1 MLFQAEKL
9 FLYVYMWVFKQVTR
23 LLPFRWPQTFEGPG
37 SSKALLEHCHQLGHR
52 QVLIVTDQSL
62 VDLGL
67 LQPIYQTLTALQI
80 QHSTYA
86 GIAPD
91 PTQEQIEAGFTQLQ
105 TTQAT
110 ALLAIGG
117 GSVIDG
123 AKMIGALAKN
133 NKPLAKMTGLF
144 KVRKGILPLFAIPT
158 TAGTGSEATIAAVV
172 SDTQAKRKLAVLD
185 PKLMPTAAALDAQL
199 MLGLPPAITAATG
212 MDALTHAIESYLSR
226 NSTAHTDTCALQCAR
241 TVLTYLPIAYSQGD
255 NLEAR
260 QHMAKAS
267 MLGGMAFTQAGVGYI
282 HAIAHNLGA
291 LYHVPHGLANAMV
304 MPHVL
309 RFTLAGGGRGERRM
323 AALARHCQ
331 LSESNDNALAAAALI
346 ERIEALNQAFRIPKH
361 PAELQEKDIPAIAQ
375 AARSEARFT
384 YAVPRYLNQS
394 MAVQLLLQIK
404 GRH

>member
-9 FLYVYMWVFKQVTR
+9 FLYIYMWVFKQVTR
-23 LLPFRWPQTFEGPG
+23 LLPFNWPRTFEGPG
-37 SSKALLEHCHQLGHR
+37 SSKALLQHCQQLGHTH
-52 QVLIVTDQSL
+52 VFIVTDQSL

-67 LQPIYQTLTALQI
+67 LEPLYQALAELDM

-91 PTQEQIEAGFTQLQ
+91 PSQQQIESGFAQLQ
-105 TTQAT
+105 STQAT
-110 ALLAIGG
+110 ALLAVGG

-133 NKPLAKMTGLF
+133 KKPLARMTGLF
-144 KVRKGILPLFAIPT
+144 KVRNGILPLFAIPT

-185 PKLMPTAAALDAQL
+185 PKLMPTAAALDAEL

-212 MDALTHAIESYLSR
+212 IDALTHAIESYLSR
-226 NSTAHTDTCALQCAR
+226 NSTAHTNACALKCAR
-241 TVLTYLPIAYSQGD
+241 TVFTYLPIAYSQGD
-255 NLEAR
+255 NVEAR

-309 RFTLAGGGRGERRM
+309 RFTLAGGGRGQRRM
-323 AALARHCQ
+323 AELARHCQ
-331 LSESNDNALAAAALI
+331 ISESNDDALAAEAFI
-346 ERIEALNQAFRIPKH
+346 ERIEALNQAFSIPKH
-361 PAELQEKDIPAIAQ
+361 PAELQKKDIPTIAK

-384 YAVPRYLNQS
+384 YAVPRYLNQP
-394 MAVQLLLQIK
+394 MAVDLLHQIK
-404 GRH
+404 G